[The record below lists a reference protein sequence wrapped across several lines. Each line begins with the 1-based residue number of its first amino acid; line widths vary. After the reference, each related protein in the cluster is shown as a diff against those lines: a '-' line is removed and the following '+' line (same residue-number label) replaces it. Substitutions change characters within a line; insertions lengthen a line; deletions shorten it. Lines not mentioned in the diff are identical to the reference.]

1 MFNETQFN
9 PLHFV
14 TETAKYLMSITPRLN
29 IVTITPTLYSLILEP
44 LDNEII
50 IEEIEGT

>member
-1 MFNETQFN
+1 MFDETQFN
-9 PLHFV
+9 PMHFV

-29 IVTITPTLYSLILEP
+29 IITITPTLFNLTLEP
-44 LDNEII
+44 IDNEII

>member
-14 TETAKYLMSITPRLN
+14 TETAKYLMTITPRLN
-29 IVTITPTLYSLILEP
+29 TITITPTLYSLTLEP
-44 LDNEII
+44 IDNEII